1 MVWDLILVDW
11 EHWGLFLS
19 AFLSATLLPGSS
31 EVLLAGL
38 LLSGTHSELK
48 LLFWATLGNVL
59 GALLN
64 REFGA
69 GILRGRVAKWL
80 GITHQRWSQAE
91 GWFQKCGQWSLLLAW
106 LPVIGDP
113 LTIFAGT
120 LGISRARFLIL
131 VTLGKATRYWI
142 LIYMM
147 DLGSTS

>member
-1 MVWDLILVDW
+1 MVWDSILADW
-11 EHWGLFLS
+11 GHWGLFLS

-38 LLSGTHSELK
+38 LLSGAHSEWK

-59 GALLN
+59 GSLLN

-69 GILRGRVAKWL
+69 GILRGRGAKWL
-80 GITHQRWSQAE
+80 GITPQRWSQAE
-91 GWFQKCGQWSLLLAW
+91 GWFQQYGQWSLLLAW

-113 LTIFAGT
+113 LTIVAGS

-131 VTLGKATRYWI
+131 VTLGKAARYWI
-142 LIYMM
+142 LIYMVE
-147 DLGSTS
+147 LGSTS

>member
-1 MVWDLILVDW
+1 MVWDLIFVDW

-69 GILRGRVAKWL
+69 GILRGWGAKWL

-91 GWFQKCGQWSLLLAW
+91 SWFQKYGQWSLLLAW

-120 LGISRARFLIL
+120 LGISRPRFLIL